1 MKVVPIKITK
11 HKSKTKEGRHS
22 DHADISDSSMS
33 NNQGSKGKT
42 IEDQLS
48 NRNKNYRIMILPWP
62 EFTDAYKSNSSTKGG
77 NAIFGKR
84 LTQN

>member
-1 MKVVPIKITK
+1 MAGSVYPKLDEISA
-11 HKSKTKEGRHS
+11 HKDNK
-22 DHADISDSSMS
+22 
-33 NNQGSKGKT
+33 QGSKGKT

-84 LTQN
+84 LTEN